1 MTARADTRTVH
12 VTPFICAEPRLAER
26 RSSPE
31 RRLVPRGGRREADY
45 EGRPVVLVVDD
56 HVDSRDLMAAV
67 LQEVGVAIAEAGTG
81 AGALERVA
89 IEPRPSLIVID
100 LSLPDRHGTEVVKAF
115 KADPLVR
122 HIPVVALTASVM
134 ASDKEAAAAAGC
146 AAFLEKP
153 VLPDTVVALVKS
165 LLAQAWDESSVPG
178 SQFPVPGKNLSDEL
192 ESGS

>member
-1 MTARADTRTVH
+1 M
-12 VTPFICAEPRLAER
+12 L
-26 RSSPE
+26 
-31 RRLVPRGGRREADY
+31 RGGRREADY

-89 IEPRPSLIVID
+89 MEPRPSLIMID

-115 KADPLVR
+115 KADPAVR

-134 ASDKEAAAAAGC
+134 PSDKDAAAAAGC
-146 AAFLEKP
+146 AAFIEKP
-153 VLPDTVVALVKS
+153 VLPDTVVALVKK
-165 LLAQAWDESSVPG
+165 LLAQTYEGPSDPG
-178 SQFPVPGKNLSDEL
+178 SEFPVGSKKLSDEL
-192 ESGS
+192 EAGN

>member
-1 MTARADTRTVH
+1 VDG
-12 VTPFICAEPRLAER
+12 RLAER
-26 RSSPE
+26 RFSPE

-89 IEPRPSLIVID
+89 MEPRPALIMID

-115 KADPLVR
+115 KADPLVK

-146 AAFLEKP
+146 AAFIEKP
-153 VLPDTVVALVKS
+153 VLPDTVVALVKK
-165 LLAQAWDESSVPG
+165 LLAETNEGPSDPG
-178 SQFPVPGKNLSDEL
+178 SGFPVVGKKLSDEL
-192 ESGS
+192 EAGN

>member
-1 MTARADTRTVH
+1 M
-12 VTPFICAEPRLAER
+12 AER
-26 RSSPE
+26 RFSPE
-31 RRLVPRGGRREADY
+31 RRLVLRGGRREADY

-89 IEPRPSLIVID
+89 MEPRPSLIMID

-115 KADPLVR
+115 KADPAVR

-146 AAFLEKP
+146 AAFIEKP
-153 VLPDTVVALVKS
+153 VLPDTVVALVKK
-165 LLAQAWDESSVPG
+165 LLAQTYERPSDPG
-178 SQFPVPGKNLSDEL
+178 SEFPVGSKKLSDEL
-192 ESGS
+192 EAGN